1 MSAPASVK
9 PTAGTARWLHRSLW
23 LIGGLALLGYLAI
36 CAYMFAVQRSLLF
49 IPDIRD
55 VSGDAS
61 RVPGA
66 EAITLTTSDGERL
79 NAWWKPPR
87 NDVDPVYLYL
97 HGNGANLTRRAGRFQ
112 RLTEDGAGL
121 LAVSWRGY
129 GGSSGSPS
137 EAGLRLDTFEGA
149 TAELEESQG
158 RALVPGDSDTS
169 RMIQKMRQLQRAGIQ
184 GRIFGHHA
192 QRGPQDQ
199 VQRICGLFR
208 RQTATAR
215 CGPQRIGSLGPQQ
228 RGCQQQPPV
237 QQLGRVGR
245 AFFVKNPLQRRT
257 RINDAAPADLGAH
270 GRSSR
275 PSRTSSAL
283 SVPRASRARSR
294 AAAAAKSSATT
305 CTPSA
310 SRSSSLCSASTD
322 RPFAAARSRNACAT
336 ASSTSRT
343 ISCAMITTIIL

>member
-66 EAITLTTSDGERL
+66 EAITLQTSDGERL

-137 EAGLRLDTFEGA
+137 EAGLRLDGRAAHDWLLGRFSASRIILFGESLGTGVAIGLAARGGAALLALDSPYASIVDLGRMRFPWLPVTLLSRDPFRAIDDAPEVAIPVVAQHCTHDWIIPLSESRRLMQAFPKPPDFAIIEGRCHVPDV
-149 TAELEESQG
+149 G
-158 RALVPGDSDTS
+158 RALLPK
-169 RMIQKMRQLQRAGIQ
+169 I
-184 GRIFGHHA
+184 
-192 QRGPQDQ
+192 
-199 VQRICGLFR
+199 
-208 RQTATAR
+208 
-215 CGPQRIGSLGPQQ
+215 
-228 RGCQQQPPV
+228 
-237 QQLGRVGR
+237 
-245 AFFVKNPLQRRT
+245 
-257 RINDAAPADLGAH
+257 
-270 GRSSR
+270 
-275 PSRTSSAL
+275 
-283 SVPRASRARSR
+283 R
-294 AAAAAKSSATT
+294 AAWAL
-305 CTPSA
+305 
-310 SRSSSLCSASTD
+310 RRD
-322 RPFAAARSRNACAT
+322 DAAAR
-336 ASSTSRT
+336 
-343 ISCAMITTIIL
+343 